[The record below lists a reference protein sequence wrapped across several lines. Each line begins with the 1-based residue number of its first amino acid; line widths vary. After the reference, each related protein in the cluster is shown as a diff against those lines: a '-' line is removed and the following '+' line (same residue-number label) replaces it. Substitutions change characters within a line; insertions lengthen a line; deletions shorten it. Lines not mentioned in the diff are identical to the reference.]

1 MEVSKVW
8 AKALGST
15 SPSSKNVHLQVT
27 GWVDEEGIDWELLV
41 SASDSHAGHLRL
53 DSVTYSVAEKAELLL
68 AWDNPEGSEPHVFLP
83 LSGRGFLN
91 FDPVNGLQ
99 NTVREGRTGDVLLHA
114 SSSGT
119 GRRHF
124 TLALDFSK
132 QGV

>member
-1 MEVSKVW
+1 MSAVW
-8 AKALGST
+8 AKALGGV
-15 SPSSKNVHLQVT
+15 SPNSKNVHVQVN
-27 GWVDEEGIDWELLV
+27 GWVDEEGLDWQQLLA
-41 SASDSHAGHLRL
+41 ASDVFAGHLRL
-53 DSVTYSVAEKAELLL
+53 DSVTFAIAEKVELLL
-68 AWDNPEGSEPHVFLP
+68 AWDKDVEGEDPHVFLP

-99 NTVREGRTGDVLLHA
+99 NTVGEGRTGNVLIQA
-114 SSSGT
+114 TSTGT